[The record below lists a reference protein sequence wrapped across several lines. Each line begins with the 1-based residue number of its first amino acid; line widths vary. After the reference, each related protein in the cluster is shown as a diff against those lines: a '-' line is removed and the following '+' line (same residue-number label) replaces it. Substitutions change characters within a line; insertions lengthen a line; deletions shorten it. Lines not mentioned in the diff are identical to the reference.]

1 MVLWAERCAR
11 PFILR
16 DMSFIED
23 KIVCQA
29 LTFDDVL
36 LVPSYSEV
44 LPRDVSLKARFS
56 RHIELTAPLV
66 SAAMDTVTESPMA
79 IAMAEC
85 GGIGAIHKNMSV
97 ECQSENVSRVKAR
110 NLQVAAGVGITD
122 NVLERVQALV
132 EAGVDAVV
140 LDSAHG
146 DSLGVV
152 NALKKIKG
160 AFPQLDVVVGNI
172 ATASAAVRL
181 INAGADALKVGIG
194 PGSICTTR
202 VVSGV
207 GVPQITAIYEV
218 AQAAR
223 WSGVPVIA
231 DGGMRYSGD
240 VVKAL
245 AAGADCVML
254 GSMFAG
260 TDEAPGEV
268 FEENGCKYKSYRG
281 MGSLGAMR
289 AGSSDRYFQSGAK
302 KLVPEGVAARVPY
315 KGSVSDIVFQIIGGI
330 RSGMGYCGAENI
342 AALQQARFVQ
352 ITAGG
357 LAENHPH
364 DVTITEKAPNYDK

>member
-1 MVLWAERCAR
+1 
-11 PFILR
+11 
-16 DMSFIED
+16 MSFVED

-56 RHIELTAPLV
+56 RHIELAAPLV

-85 GGIGAIHKNMSV
+85 GGIGVIHKNMSV

-132 EAGVDAVV
+132 DAGVDAVV

-160 AFPQLDVVVGNI
+160 VFPQLDVVVGNI

-260 TDEAPGEV
+260 TDEAPGEI

-281 MGSLGAMR
+281 MG
-289 AGSSDRYFQSGAK
+289 
-302 KLVPEGVAARVPY
+302 
-315 KGSVSDIVFQIIGGI
+315 
-330 RSGMGYCGAENI
+330 
-342 AALQQARFVQ
+342 
-352 ITAGG
+352 
-357 LAENHPH
+357 
-364 DVTITEKAPNYDK
+364 

>member
-1 MVLWAERCAR
+1 
-11 PFILR
+11 
-16 DMSFIED
+16 MSFIED

-56 RHIELTAPLV
+56 RHIELAAPLV

-85 GGIGAIHKNMSV
+85 GGIGVIHKNMSV

-122 NVLERVQALV
+122 NVLERVHALV
-132 EAGVDAVV
+132 DAGVDAVV

-160 AFPQLDVVVGNI
+160 VFPQLDVVVGNI

-260 TDEAPGEV
+260 TDEAPGEI
-268 FEENGCKYKSYRG
+268 FEEN
-281 MGSLGAMR
+281 GAMR

-364 DVTITEKAPNYDK
+364 DVTITEKAPNYNK

>member
-1 MVLWAERCAR
+1 M
-11 PFILR
+11 
-16 DMSFIED
+16 
-23 KIVCQA
+23 
-29 LTFDDVL
+29 
-36 LVPSYSEV
+36 
-44 LPRDVSLKARFS
+44 
-56 RHIELTAPLV
+56 
-66 SAAMDTVTESPMA
+66 
-79 IAMAEC
+79 
-85 GGIGAIHKNMSV
+85 
-97 ECQSENVSRVKAR
+97 
-110 NLQVAAGVGITD
+110 
-122 NVLERVQALV
+122 
-132 EAGVDAVV
+132 
-140 LDSAHG
+140 
-146 DSLGVV
+146 
-152 NALKKIKG
+152 
-160 AFPQLDVVVGNI
+160 VVGNI

-260 TDEAPGEV
+260 TDEAPGEI

-364 DVTITEKAPNYDK
+364 DVTITEKAPNYNK